1 MSCLFN
7 SISYFMNINQNELRQ
22 HVCNYLEQ
30 NKPIINGLDT
40 KLILSFDG
48 ENYIDKMRMNSTWG
62 GAIEIS
68 AICNLCNV
76 KIIVKNL
83 QDNKLIEFIPLD
95 NTFNNI
101 IYISWNGVHFEPL
114 SLLQL
119 NH

>member
-40 KLILSFDG
+40 QLILNLDDK
-48 ENYIDKMRMNSTWG
+48 NYIDKMRMNDTWG

-68 AICNLCNV
+68 TVCNLFNL
-76 KIIVKNL
+76 KIVVKNL
-83 QDNKLIEFIPLD
+83 QDNKDIEFIPL
-95 NTFNNI
+95 NNNFNNI
-101 IYISWNGVHFEPL
+101 IYVSWNGVHFEPI

-119 NH
+119 